1 MWIAASLFLFSCHEI
16 VPLNTT
22 PLDNSGMSFV
32 AIQTLKKMNLA
43 ATEVPQIAEARSAGL
58 PDDDCIALVRLLH
71 SRHEKFDLGDNV
83 AQLLRSGISS
93 SMVMQLAQLGQ
104 IKPWGV
110 EAVAMHLAG
119 LSDEIILQ
127 DARRRAAGLPV
138 LSGASLANLKNTGM
152 REYTLLQL
160 VRRGVADS
168 QASTILTLR
177 RRGWSDAQIL
187 RRYR

>member
-1 MWIAASLFLFSCHEI
+1 
-16 VPLNTT
+16 
-22 PLDNSGMSFV
+22 MSFAAV
-32 AIQTLKKMNLA
+32 QTLKKMDLA
-43 ATEVPQIAEARSAGL
+43 ASEVPQIAEARSAGL
-58 PDDDCIALVRLLH
+58 SDDDCIALVRLLH
-71 SRHEKFDLGDNV
+71 GQHEKFDIGNTV
-83 AQLLRSGISS
+83 AQLLRAGMPGSA
-93 SMVMQLAQLGQ
+93 VMELAHLGQ
-104 IKPWGV
+104 IKSWGV

-160 VRRGVADS
+160 VRRGVPDS
-168 QASTILTLR
+168 QASTILALR
-177 RRGWSDAQIL
+177 RRNWSDAQIL